1 MILLFNWSF
10 AVDFPQYSLGEIDNN
25 DNSNSLKRNSSV
37 QLPS

>member
-10 AVDFPQYSLGEIDNN
+10 AVDFPKYSLGEIDDNENN
-25 DNSNSLKRNSSV
+25 KSLKRNSSV